1 MAKSACAYPYSADA
15 HLIHRDIKNNIV
27 RARRESPD
35 TPPTPENPASL
46 RRLRV
51 HQATM

>member
-1 MAKSACAYPYSADA
+1 MAKSARAYPDGADA

-27 RARRESPD
+27 RAHRVSRHTSPPES
-35 TPPTPENPASL
+35 PASL